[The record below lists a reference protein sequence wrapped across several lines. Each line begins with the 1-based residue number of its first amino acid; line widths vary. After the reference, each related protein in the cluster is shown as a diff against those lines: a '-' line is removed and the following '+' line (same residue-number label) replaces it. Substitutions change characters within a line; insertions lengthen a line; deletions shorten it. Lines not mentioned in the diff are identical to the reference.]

1 MTPVSLEEMMKYV
14 DNISDLKKLD
24 SHFRRLTMAGC
35 YLCSYPYQFIIKLEN
50 LNEELS
56 FVLRKIL
63 GHDNFNHP
71 QTPPDKQSNEAL
83 MAFLKQVPSELSFK
97 LFSTVYH
104 DDFDAFGYNLQ
115 ETLNYAIG

>member
-14 DNISDLKKLD
+14 DDLSNLNQLD
-24 SHFRRLTMAGC
+24 AHFKPLTMAA
-35 YLCSYPYQFIIKLEN
+35 CSPCSFPYQFIIKLEN

-83 MAFLKQVPSELSFK
+83 MAFLKQVPNELSFRV
-97 LFSTVYH
+97 FSTVYH

-115 ETLNYAIG
+115 KTLNYTIG